1 MNPMRRSLL
10 VVVTLCLVLGMA
22 IGLSADMK
30 SRQKTQVKF
39 EGMLGKVVGF
49 FGGKA
54 AKEGIISTVA
64 ISGDRMM
71 TVTDQSGELID
82 LAAEKVYKIDFK
94 GKSYKVQT
102 FEEIRREWEE
112 AQAKMKEQAAEAK
125 EQPEQ
130 GEVEYEIDFNVE
142 KTGER
147 KTVGGYDCQQIVMT
161 IAMRQKGKKLEDGG
175 GMVMTTDMWMAP
187 KIPAMQEQI
196 AFMQRYMKKL
206 LGSDTETMARDLAQ
220 AMAMYPQMKAGMER
234 MKKESVKLEG
244 TAILTTMRIETV
256 MSPEQAQAKA
266 ESGDKPKMGL
276 GGIAG
281 GLGGMFGRKKKSE
294 EAPKEGQPA
303 AAEGPKNR
311 ATFMTS
317 TTELLEVQ
325 ASASAADV
333 EIPAGF
339 KQK

>member
-1 MNPMRRSLL
+1 MRRSLL

-22 IGLSADMK
+22 VGLGADMK

-303 AAEGPKNR
+303 AAAGPKNR

-325 ASASAADV
+325 ASATAADV